1 MRPCTATARHPTR
14 SRPMVNAFAFTV
26 VAALALGF
34 LPQARAG
41 AISYTLNTYYGT
53 TSPTTGSYGTVLLTQ
68 EGSNVLVSVSLAT
81 DVGFVDTSAGDSL
94 MWDLSSSVSSIN
106 ITDLS
111 TGFSVQGGSLI
122 SSGTWTVSSV
132 TNEFHGD
139 GSGYWNFAV
148 TCADTDGAA
157 DTDGNGSTVACGQG
171 GSSTAP
177 GPLSFTID
185 NIGLSDFIINSDH
198 NYFASDVCIQVDS
211 NGSCA
216 SGSNNTGV
224 ISGRPSSSVPEPGA
238 LALFAAGLG
247 ALGFALS
254 YKRRRA
260 ARQR

>member
-94 MWDLSSSVSSIN
+94 MWDLSSSVSSPISL
-106 ITDLS
+106 TGLTS
-111 TGFSVQGGSLI
+111 GFSVQDGTVN

-132 TNEFHGD
+132 TNGFKGD
-139 GSGYWNFAV
+139 GSGDWNFAV
-148 TCADTDGAA
+148 TCAGTDGA
-157 DTDGNGSTVACGQG
+157 CGTG
-171 GSSTAP
+171 GSSPATTK
-177 GPLSFTID
+177 LNFTID
-185 NIGLSDFIINSDH
+185 DIGLSDFIPNGKG
-198 NYFASDVCIQVDS
+198 NYFASDVCVEVTSGD
-211 NGSCA
+211 SCA
-216 SGSNNTGV
+216 AGSNTGV
-224 ISGRPSSSVPEPGA
+224 ISGGPSSSVPEPGA

-247 ALGFALS
+247 ALGIALS

>member
-1 MRPCTATARHPTR
+1 
-14 SRPMVNAFAFTV
+14 MVNAFAFTV

-53 TSPTTGSYGTVLLTQ
+53 TPASTGSYGTVLLTQ
-68 EGSNVLVSVSLAT
+68 QDGSNNVSVLVTLAT
-81 DVGFVDTSAGDSL
+81 DVGFVDTGAGDSL
-94 MWDLSSSVSSIN
+94 MWDLNSSVSSPIS

-111 TGFSVQGGSLI
+111 TGFSVPHGTLGSN
-122 SSGTWTVSSV
+122 STWTVSS
-132 TNEFHGD
+132 NEINKGNA
-139 GSGYWNFAV
+139 SGEWNFAV
-148 TCADTDGAA
+148 TCAG
-157 DTDGNGSTVACGQG
+157 GACGKG

-185 NIGLSDFIINSDH
+185 NIGLSDFITNSDH